1 LDAGRT
7 HLCDHHGVTPT
18 HRDPLEGIDR
28 LLVDGTNL
36 LHAMR
41 RGADPAPAST
51 LIGRLRAVVPPEVG
65 IEIVLDGP
73 PDPGSGN
80 VRAASGL
87 VVRYAGR
94 ISADA
99 LLIRLVTEAG
109 QVSLQAAMGILV
121 VTDDGALGTE
131 LRRRGATT
139 VRTPWLL
146 RRLDRT
152 VRATGAPSIGRPKPT
167 RPPSAAV
174 PDRDADAAGDSRRW
188 APGRGATAKRG
199 NPRRTARSARPA
211 DGR

>member
-1 LDAGRT
+1 MNAAQ
-7 HLCDHHGVTPT
+7 
-18 HRDPLEGIDR
+18 RDPLAGIDR

-41 RGADPAPAST
+41 RGADPAPAPT
-51 LIGRLRAVVPPEVG
+51 LIGRLRAVVPPGVG

-80 VRAASGL
+80 VRAAAGL

-99 LLIRLVTEAG
+99 LLVRLVTEAA
-109 QVSLQAAMGILV
+109 QVSLEAAMGILV

-152 VRATGAPSIGRPKPT
+152 ARVTGAPSIGRPKPP
-167 RPPSAAV
+167 RPPTAV
-174 PDRDADAAGDSRRW
+174 PDRDADGAADGRRW
-188 APGRGATAKRG
+188 APGRGATVKRG
-199 NPRRTARSARPA
+199 NPRRTARGARPA